1 MILSGRLLKYNCVMP
16 DGRVV
21 ADYAC
26 DSLNSKIIPITH
38 GNADI
43 GTARLDCRH
52 DGVYFTFMPN
62 NSVAANAIFR
72 DPSFLKDW
80 FNKKRKYYL
89 SPHVKI
95 LKIHKKSAK
104 VIRKMNVIS
113 ADWTENPLPGG
124 YINQIDT

>member
-1 MILSGRLLKYNCVMP
+1 MVLSGRLLKYNCIMP

-26 DSLNSKIIPITH
+26 DSLNSKTIPIRH
-38 GNADI
+38 NDVKI
-43 GTARLDCRH
+43 GIARLDCRH
-52 DGVYFTFMPN
+52 DGVYFTFMPT
-62 NSVAANAIFR
+62 NSGAANAIFK

-89 SPHVKI
+89 SPYINV
-95 LKIHKKSAK
+95 LKVHKKSAK
-104 VIRKMNVIS
+104 VIRKMDIIS
-113 ADWTENPLPGG
+113 AAWTEKPLPGG